1 MSYASNTS
9 VSPEKSQ
16 AEIQTVLRRY
26 GAGRFGVMEDHE
38 KAYVMFEFHGL
49 MIQMDVSLPCKTD
62 KKYQRTPTG
71 RPRSASQMLQ
81 EFEQDVRQKWRAL
94 LLAIKAKLEAV
105 ESGIST
111 IEKEFLAFVVMP
123 DGKRLFEHIQPR
135 LAEMVSTGKIPKLLG
150 VAE

>member
-1 MSYASNTS
+1 MPYASNTS

-16 AEIQTVLRRY
+16 AEIQQVLRRY
-26 GAGRFGVMEDHE
+26 GASRFGVMEDHE
-38 KAYVMFEFHGL
+38 KAYVMFEFNGL
-49 MIQMDVSLPCKTD
+49 MIQMDVALPSKGD

-71 RPRSASQMLQ
+71 RPRSPTQMLQ
-81 EFEQDVRQKWRAL
+81 EYEQDIRQKWRAL

-123 DGKRLFEHIQPR
+123 DGKRLFEHLQPR
-135 LAEMVSTGKIPKLLG
+135 LAEMVSSVQMPKLLL
-150 VAE
+150 A